1 MSAYSSYDAYSMLG
15 PTQSMQPQMSGG
27 QWPNQLTGPSG
38 QLPATMAARPPV
50 AQTPESKSVPL
61 APVPAGPSTWQDI
74 SEYEEVKD
82 WIYLIVGVL
91 IVEVFVIFLTRFYPD
106 LLGKSLNIWYN
117 RFKLSAVLADV
128 LIILIG
134 FGIARYVYSEWIYP
148 TKDWNPVYFTGT
160 AVGVQIVHDI
170 LFYFG
175 VIRPLPQGS
184 NAMMDV
190 FKAYAESGGAKIIA
204 ADSAMMIGSSVL
216 AMLLKAAQPHVVV
229 AVTLVTAY
237 ILPYILETRNE
248 FSNIV

>member
-1 MSAYSSYDAYSMLG
+1 MAYATYDAFGLG
-15 PTQSMQPQMSGG
+15 EPMQTSQPQISGG
-27 QWPNQLTGPSG
+27 AWPNQLTGPGG
-38 QLPATMAARPPV
+38 QMPSNVAARPPV
-50 AQTPESKSVPL
+50 SQSPESKAVPL
-61 APVPAGPSTWQDI
+61 QPVPSGPSTWKDI
-74 SEYEEVKD
+74 SEYEEIQD
-82 WIYLIVGVL
+82 WFYIIVAVL

-134 FGIARYVYSEWIYP
+134 FAIARYVYSEYVYP
-148 TKDWNPVYFTGT
+148 TKDWNPLYFTGT
-160 AVGVQIVHDI
+160 AVGVQLIHDI

-175 VIRPLPQGS
+175 VIKTIPTGN

-190 FKAYAESGGAKIIA
+190 FKTYSESGGAKILA

-229 AVTLVTAY
+229 STALVTAY

-248 FSNIV
+248 FSSIV

>member
-1 MSAYSSYDAYSMLG
+1 MAYATYDAFGLG
-15 PTQSMQPQMSGG
+15 EPMQTNQAQMSGG
-27 QWPNQLTGPSG
+27 AWPNQLTGPNG
-38 QLPATMAARPPV
+38 QMPANVAARPPV
-50 AQTPESKSVPL
+50 AQSQESKAVPL
-61 APVPAGPSTWQDI
+61 QPVPSGPSTWKDI
-74 SEYEEVKD
+74 SEYEEIQD
-82 WIYLIVGVL
+82 WFYIIVAVL

-106 LLGKSLNIWYN
+106 LLGKTLNIWYN

-134 FGIARYVYSEWIYP
+134 FAIARYVYSEYVYP
-148 TKDWNPVYFTGT
+148 TKDWNPLYFTGT
-160 AVGVQIVHDI
+160 AVGVQLIHDL

-175 VIRPLPQGS
+175 VIKTIPTGN

-190 FKAYAESGGAKIIA
+190 FKTYAESGGAKILA

-229 AVTLVTAY
+229 ATALVTAY

-248 FSNIV
+248 FSSIV